1 MEFESRYKIDKERL
15 SKYYERI
22 KNHGKEKGSID
33 HITNFLINQSIS
45 SSFEEVF
52 DTLKYYEDKIV
63 EGQGL
68 LDLAF
73 EWIRAQK
80 IRLEY
85 KKYLIRAQYSTNDL
99 CLAVDD
105 CIYRFFLSYDE
116 YIRNLFKKDIREHN
130 FSALYEIFFNT
141 FDEKS
146 LIIEDIVQ
154 KHIHNIPSHYY
165 GSNKINTNIMTLRQG
180 LSNIIVK
187 DYVNVLSARKEEE
200 VLNMNPIPKRIDH
213 AYQFADEFDG
223 SNLERIIK
231 TYCFNKLEIT
241 LKVIESSVS
250 SFLSSFFRFGI
261 FYKYDEFKDNLIQFL
276 AEYLNSGLTGK
287 LKDTY
292 SVENL
297 KRSISSMLIDSKEKI
312 ANNKLDGSA
321 WIIDLK
327 PILKEFV
334 KEFVNNLF
342 E

>member
-22 KNHGKEKGSID
+22 KSHDKEKGLVD

-63 EGQGL
+63 EGRGL

-85 KKYLIRAQYSTNDL
+85 KKYLIRAQYPTNDL

-105 CIYRFFLSYDE
+105 CLYRFFLSYDE

-165 GSNKINTNIMTLRQG
+165 GSNKINTNVMTLRQG

-200 VLNMNPIPKRIDH
+200 VSNSIPVSKKIIDESE
-213 AYQFADEFDG
+213 D
-223 SNLERIIK
+223 SNLEKIIK
-231 TYCFNKLEIT
+231 IKNEIT
-241 LKVIESSVS
+241 EKKGKEWLGLQITTENRLESLLWYLEHPKLQENTKLLEEIIE
-250 SFLSSFFRFGI
+250 LYFFAKDSGFTKMEGI
-261 FYKYDEFKDNLIQFL
+261 I
-276 AEYLNSGLTGK
+276 
-287 LKDTY
+287 
-292 SVENL
+292 
-297 KRSISSMLIDSKEKI
+297 R
-312 ANNKLDGSA
+312 KLDQLN
-321 WIIDLK
+321 ITFRKFD
-327 PILKEFV
+327 
-334 KEFVNNLF
+334 
-342 E
+342 

>member
-1 MEFESRYKIDKERL
+1 MEDMKFENKYKIDRERL
-15 SKYYERI
+15 SNYYERI
-22 KNHGKEKGSID
+22 KNQGKEKGLIE

-52 DTLKYYEDKIV
+52 DTLAYFEDKIV

-85 KKYLIRAQYSTNDL
+85 KKYLIRAQYPTNDL

-105 CIYRFFLSYDE
+105 CLYRFFLSYDE

-180 LSNIIVK
+180 LSNIVVK

-200 VLNMNPIPKRIDH
+200 ILNRAPVSKQKEH
-213 AYQFADEFDG
+213 TYQFADEFEG

-231 TYCFNKLEIT
+231 IKKEIT
-241 LKVIESSVS
+241 EKKGKEWLGLQLTTEKQLESLLWYLDHPKLQEKTKLLEEIIELYFIAKASG
-250 SFLSSFFRFGI
+250 FIKMEGI
-261 FYKYDEFKDNLIQFL
+261 I
-276 AEYLNSGLTGK
+276 
-287 LKDTY
+287 
-292 SVENL
+292 
-297 KRSISSMLIDSKEKI
+297 R
-312 ANNKLDGSA
+312 KLDQLR
-321 WIIDLK
+321 ITLQ
-327 PILKEFV
+327 
-334 KEFVNNLF
+334 
-342 E
+342 

>member
-1 MEFESRYKIDKERL
+1 MEDMEFESRYKIDKERL

-22 KNHGKEKGSID
+22 KNNGKERGSID

-63 EGQGL
+63 EGRGL

-85 KKYLIRAQYSTNDL
+85 KKYLIRAQYPTNDL

-105 CIYRFFLSYDE
+105 CLYRFFLSYDE

-165 GSNKINTNIMTLRQG
+165 GSNKINTNVMTLRQG

-200 VLNMNPIPKRIDH
+200 VSNSIPVSKKIIDESE
-213 AYQFADEFDG
+213 D
-223 SNLERIIK
+223 SNLEKIIK
-231 TYCFNKLEIT
+231 IKNEIT
-241 LKVIESSVS
+241 EKKGKEWLGLQITTENRLESLLWYLEHPKLQENTKLLEEIIE
-250 SFLSSFFRFGI
+250 LYFFAKASGFTKMEGI
-261 FYKYDEFKDNLIQFL
+261 I
-276 AEYLNSGLTGK
+276 
-287 LKDTY
+287 
-292 SVENL
+292 
-297 KRSISSMLIDSKEKI
+297 R
-312 ANNKLDGSA
+312 KLDQLN
-321 WIIDLK
+321 ITFRKFD
-327 PILKEFV
+327 
-334 KEFVNNLF
+334 
-342 E
+342 

>member
-22 KNHGKEKGSID
+22 KNYGKEKGSIE
-33 HITNFLINQSIS
+33 HISKFLINQAIS

-63 EGQGL
+63 EGQKL
-68 LDLAF
+68 LALAF

-80 IRLEY
+80 IRVEY
-85 KKYLIRAQYSTNDL
+85 KKYLIRAQYPANEL
-99 CLAVDD
+99 RLAVDD
-105 CIYRFFLSYDE
+105 CIYRFFLSYDK
-116 YIRNLFKKDIREHN
+116 YIRKLFKKDIREHN

-200 VLNMNPIPKRIDH
+200 ILNMASVSKRKDH
-213 AYQFADEFDG
+213 ANQLAEEFDG
-223 SNLERIIK
+223 SNLERRIK
-231 TYCFNKLEIT
+231 IKNEIT
-241 LKVIESSVS
+241 EKKGKEWLGLQITTENRLESLLWYLENPKLQENTKLLEEIIELYFTAKDSG
-250 SFLSSFFRFGI
+250 FTRMEGI
-261 FYKYDEFKDNLIQFL
+261 I
-276 AEYLNSGLTGK
+276 
-287 LKDTY
+287 
-292 SVENL
+292 
-297 KRSISSMLIDSKEKI
+297 R
-312 ANNKLDGSA
+312 KLDQLN
-321 WIIDLK
+321 ITLRKFD
-327 PILKEFV
+327 
-334 KEFVNNLF
+334 
-342 E
+342 

>member
-1 MEFESRYKIDKERL
+1 MKFENKYKIDRERL
-15 SKYYERI
+15 SNYYERI
-22 KNHGKEKGSID
+22 KNQGKEKGLIE

-52 DTLKYYEDKIV
+52 DTLAYFEDKIV

-85 KKYLIRAQYSTNDL
+85 KKYLIRAQYPTNDL

-105 CIYRFFLSYDE
+105 CLYRFFLSYDE

-180 LSNIIVK
+180 LSNIVVK

-200 VLNMNPIPKRIDH
+200 ILNRAPVSKQKEH
-213 AYQFADEFDG
+213 TYQFADEFEG

-231 TYCFNKLEIT
+231 IKKEIT
-241 LKVIESSVS
+241 EKKGKEWLGLQLTTEKQLESLLWYLDHPKLQEKTKLLEEIIELYFIAKASG
-250 SFLSSFFRFGI
+250 FIKMEGI
-261 FYKYDEFKDNLIQFL
+261 I
-276 AEYLNSGLTGK
+276 
-287 LKDTY
+287 
-292 SVENL
+292 
-297 KRSISSMLIDSKEKI
+297 R
-312 ANNKLDGSA
+312 KLDQLR
-321 WIIDLK
+321 ITLQ
-327 PILKEFV
+327 
-334 KEFVNNLF
+334 
-342 E
+342 

>member
-1 MEFESRYKIDKERL
+1 MGDMEFESRYKIDKERL

-85 KKYLIRAQYSTNDL
+85 KKYLIRAQYSTSDL

-116 YIRNLFKKDIREHN
+116 YIRKLFKKDIREHN

-200 VLNMNPIPKRIDH
+200 ALSIKLVSKRIDPDNQL
-213 AYQFADEFDG
+213 AEEFEG

-231 TYCFNKLEIT
+231 IKNEIT
-241 LKVIESSVS
+241 EKKGKEWLGLQITTENQLESLLWYLEFPKLQENTKLLEEIIELYFIAKASG
-250 SFLSSFFRFGI
+250 FTKMEGI
-261 FYKYDEFKDNLIQFL
+261 I
-276 AEYLNSGLTGK
+276 
-287 LKDTY
+287 
-292 SVENL
+292 
-297 KRSISSMLIDSKEKI
+297 R
-312 ANNKLDGSA
+312 KLDQLRITLG
-321 WIIDLK
+321 K
-327 PILKEFV
+327 
-334 KEFVNNLF
+334 
-342 E
+342 

>member
-1 MEFESRYKIDKERL
+1 MEFESKYRIDKERL
-15 SKYYERI
+15 SKYYERL
-22 KNHGKEKGSID
+22 KNQGKEKGLID
-33 HITNFLINQSIS
+33 LITNFLINQSIG

-52 DTLKYYEDKIV
+52 DTLTYFEDKII

-85 KKYLIRAQYSTNDL
+85 KKYLIRAQYPTSDL

-105 CIYRFFLSYDE
+105 CLYRFFLSYDE

-146 LIIEDIVQ
+146 LVIEDIVE

-165 GSNKINTNIMTLRQG
+165 GSNKINTNVMTLRQG

-200 VLNMNPIPKRIDH
+200 ILNTTPVSKRKDH
-213 AYQFADEFDG
+213 TQQIANEFEG

-231 TYCFNKLEIT
+231 IKKEIT
-241 LKVIESSVS
+241 EKKGKEWLGLQITTEKQLES
-250 SFLSSFFRFGI
+250 L
-261 FYKYDEFKDNLIQFL
+261 LW
-276 AEYLNSGLTGK
+276 YLENPK
-287 LKDTY
+287 LQ
-292 SVENL
+292 ENT
-297 KRSISSMLIDSKEKI
+297 
-312 ANNKLDGSA
+312 KLLEE
-321 WIIDLK
+321 IIDLYFTAK
-327 PILKEFV
+327 TSGFTKMEGIIRKLDQ
-334 KEFVNNLF
+334 LRIIY
-342 E
+342 

>member
-1 MEFESRYKIDKERL
+1 MEDMEFESKYRIDKKRL

-22 KNHGKEKGSID
+22 KNQGKEKGLID
-33 HITNFLINQSIS
+33 LITNFLINQSIG

-52 DTLKYYEDKIV
+52 DTLTYFEDKII

-85 KKYLIRAQYSTNDL
+85 KKYLIRAQYPTNDL

-116 YIRNLFKKDIREHN
+116 YIRNLFKKDIREHD

-146 LIIEDIVQ
+146 LIIEDIVE

-165 GSNKINTNIMTLRQG
+165 GSNKINTNVMTLRQG
-180 LSNIIVK
+180 LSNIVVK

-200 VLNMNPIPKRIDH
+200 ILNMAPVSKRVIH
-213 AYQFADEFDG
+213 TKHPSDEFED
-223 SNLERIIK
+223 SHLERIITIK
-231 TYCFNKLEIT
+231 NEISEKKGKEWLGLQITTENQLESLLWYLEHPKLQENTRLLKEIIELYFIAKASGFTKMEGIIRKLDQLNIT
-241 LKVIESSVS
+241 L
-250 SFLSSFFRFGI
+250 G
-261 FYKYDEFKDNLIQFL
+261 KYD
-276 AEYLNSGLTGK
+276 
-287 LKDTY
+287 
-292 SVENL
+292 
-297 KRSISSMLIDSKEKI
+297 
-312 ANNKLDGSA
+312 
-321 WIIDLK
+321 
-327 PILKEFV
+327 
-334 KEFVNNLF
+334 
-342 E
+342 

>member
-1 MEFESRYKIDKERL
+1 MKFENKYKIDRERL
-15 SKYYERI
+15 SNYYERI
-22 KNHGKEKGSID
+22 KNQGKEKGLIE

-52 DTLKYYEDKIV
+52 DTLAYFEDKIV

-85 KKYLIRAQYSTNDL
+85 KKYLIRAQYTTNDL

-180 LSNIIVK
+180 LSNIVVK

-200 VLNMNPIPKRIDH
+200 ILNRAPVSKQKEH
-213 AYQFADEFDG
+213 TYQFADEFEG

-231 TYCFNKLEIT
+231 IKKEIT
-241 LKVIESSVS
+241 EKKGKEWLGLQLTTEKQLESLLWYLDRPKLQEKTKLLEEIIELYFVAKASG
-250 SFLSSFFRFGI
+250 FTKMEGI
-261 FYKYDEFKDNLIQFL
+261 I
-276 AEYLNSGLTGK
+276 
-287 LKDTY
+287 
-292 SVENL
+292 
-297 KRSISSMLIDSKEKI
+297 R
-312 ANNKLDGSA
+312 KLDQLR
-321 WIIDLK
+321 ITLQ
-327 PILKEFV
+327 
-334 KEFVNNLF
+334 
-342 E
+342 